1 MSVAIFSD
9 ITTESALTEIESNGK
24 KYEGL
29 YVEMD
34 NPPERKYVKGM
45 ASDIS
50 YILKRLDRAR
60 IDKAREYKQQVENE
74 AQAIRERLEAANKP
88 FTLLIDEYSE
98 KRAAILKKEKDAREA
113 IELFQ
118 KVGTDHEFA
127 ILMNDKYDAEAGQR
141 ERDRLQRE
149 AELVANAKA
158 EAEAE
163 IMRKIEATN
172 QAEEAK
178 AKADED
184 ARIKRES
191 DNENKAKVNNAALD
205 DLVKAG
211 LDRESAKLAVMA
223 ICSKMVRSVRIE
235 Y

>member
-1 MSVAIFSD
+1 MSIAIFSD
-9 ITTESALTEIESNGK
+9 ITTESALVEIESNGK

-29 YVEMD
+29 YVDMD

-60 IDKAREYKQQVENE
+60 IDKAREYKQQVESE

-118 KVGTDHEFA
+118 KVGDDHEFA
-127 ILMNDKYDAEAGQR
+127 ILMNNKYDAESGQR
-141 ERDRLQRE
+141 ERNRLQRE

-163 IMRKIEATN
+163 IMRKIEAAN

-191 DNENKAKVNNAALD
+191 DNDHKAKVNNAALD

-211 LDRESAKLAVMA
+211 LDAESAKLAVRA